1 MTKTIW
7 SNNGDVLRDA
17 TIAGEGTAVL
27 PDFLFT
33 DNINTKRLEQI
44 FTAHCMSPLAIYLLR
59 PRQRFVPERTRQF
72 IDRAG
77 EALRADGRFN

>member
-7 SNNGDVLRDA
+7 SNNGAVLRDA
-17 TIAGEGTAVL
+17 AIAGEGIAVL
-27 PDFLFT
+27 PEFLFT

-44 FTAHCMSPLAIYLLR
+44 SKAHCMSPLAIYLLR

-72 IDRAG
+72 IDHTG